1 MFDYWGN
8 RESLLWIRK
17 TFKTVCQLTIPS
29 LTYNPV
35 KNNLYNK
42 RKNKGAYKMK
52 YRSAF
57 DIIGPVMIG
66 PSSSH
71 TAGAARIGR
80 VARTLFEKQP
90 KKVIISL
97 YGSFASTY
105 KGHGTDLALVA
116 GLLDFDTFDERI
128 PNSLKIA
135 MEQGMEVIFQTESA
149 VPDHP
154 NTVKLLLIDGDYEM
168 EITGI
173 SIGGGTIEITEI
185 NSFKLKL
192 SGDPAILVM
201 HHDRFGVISTV
212 TSVLAKHEINIG
224 HMEVARKKKGDMAI
238 MVIEVDQKI
247 DEKVIKELKD
257 LTHVKRVIRMVE

>member
-1 MFDYWGN
+1 
-8 RESLLWIRK
+8 
-17 TFKTVCQLTIPS
+17 
-29 LTYNPV
+29 
-35 KNNLYNK
+35 
-42 RKNKGAYKMK
+42 MK

-80 VARTLFEKQP
+80 IARTLFEKQP
-90 KKVIISL
+90 KKAIVSL
-97 YGSFASTY
+97 YGSFAKTY
-105 KGHGTDLALVA
+105 KGHGTDLAIVA
-116 GLLDFDTFDERI
+116 GLLDFDTFDKRI
-128 PNSLKIA
+128 PDSLAIA
-135 MEQGMEVIFQTESA
+135 EKSGMEVIFQTEEA

-154 NTVKLLLIDGDYEM
+154 NTVKINLFDNDNELELI
-168 EITGI
+168 GI

-201 HHDRFGVISTV
+201 HQDRFGIISYV
-212 TSVLAKHEINIG
+212 TSVLAKYEINIG
-224 HMEVARKKKGDMAI
+224 HMEVARKDKGETAI

-247 DEKVIKELKD
+247 ADEVIQELRS
-257 LTHVKRVIRMVE
+257 LSYVSRVIRMVE